1 MLREKCRQVNQ
12 RKRDAMSDLYYD
24 PYDYDIDN
32 DPYPVWRR
40 MRDEEP
46 VYHNEKLGFYALSRY
61 EDVER
66 ASLETEVFSSAKG
79 NVIDIIRDS
88 LSGIPPMEMI
98 IFMDPPKHTAMRRL
112 MSRGFTPRRVAA
124 LEDSVRTMAVDG
136 LGRFGDGDVF
146 DYLEDFGAHIPP
158 KVISTLLGIPESE
171 HDQMR
176 RWSDAIMHLAEGDTE
191 QGGSSA
197 GVDAME
203 QMHAYFGE
211 LAEVR
216 RRRPEEDFLTTL
228 IEAELTLPDGS
239 TRPLNDMEVVEY
251 VIVLVGAG
259 SETVAR
265 FLGNA
270 IVVLA
275 DSPDQR
281 DLLVDDRS
289 CIPNAVEELL
299 RFEPP
304 SPVQG
309 RYVTRDV
316 ELHGRVIPEGSIC
329 ALLTGSAGRDE
340 RRFDDPDRVDVQ
352 RDVGNHLSLG
362 FGIHFCLGAALA
374 RLESR
379 VVLEET
385 LKTFPSWVVD
395 KENLGRTHSS
405 TVRGYAKVPAR
416 FSSHR

>member
-1 MLREKCRQVNQ
+1 MI
-12 RKRDAMSDLYYD
+12 DIYYD

-32 DPYPVWRR
+32 DPYPLWKR

-46 VYHNEKLGFYALSRY
+46 VYHNENHGFYALSRY
-61 EDVER
+61 ADVER
-66 ASLETEVFSSAKG
+66 ASLETELFSSAKG

-112 MSRGFTPRRVAA
+112 MSRGFTPRRVSA
-124 LEDSVRTMAVDG
+124 LEDSVRSMAIEG
-136 LGRFGDGDVF
+136 LNRYGDGDVF
-146 DYLEDFGAHIPP
+146 DYLDDFAAHIPP
-158 KVISTLLGIPESE
+158 KVISTLIGVPEAD

-176 RWSDAIMHLAEGDTE
+176 KWSDAIMYLAEGDTE

-239 TRPLNDMEVVEY
+239 TRPLNDVEVVEY

-281 DLLVDDRS
+281 DLLVDDQS

-385 LKTFPSWVVD
+385 LKRFPSWDVD

-405 TVRGYAKVPAR
+405 TVRGYANVPAR

>member
-1 MLREKCRQVNQ
+1 
-12 RKRDAMSDLYYD
+12 
-24 PYDYDIDN
+24 
-32 DPYPVWRR
+32 
-40 MRDEEP
+40 
-46 VYHNEKLGFYALSRY
+46 
-61 EDVER
+61 
-66 ASLETEVFSSAKG
+66 
-79 NVIDIIRDS
+79 
-88 LSGIPPMEMI
+88 MEMI

-136 LGRFGDGDVF
+136 LGRYGDGDIF

-176 RWSDAIMHLAEGDTE
+176 RWSDAIMYLAEGETE

-203 QMHAYFGE
+203 QMHAYIGE
-211 LAEVR
+211 LAEER
-216 RRRPEEDFLTTL
+216 RRHPEEDFLTTL
-228 IEAELTLPDGS
+228 VEAELTLPDGL
-239 TRPLNDMEVVEY
+239 TRPLNDTEVVEY

-270 IVVLA
+270 IVLLG

-281 DLLVDDRS
+281 DLLVDDQGR
-289 CIPNAVEELL
+289 IPNAIEELL

-309 RYVTRDV
+309 RYVAQDV
-316 ELHGRVIPEGSIC
+316 EIHERLIPEGSIC

-340 RRFDDPDRVDVQ
+340 RRFDDADRLNIQ
-352 RDVGNHLSLG
+352 REVGNHLSLG

-385 LKTFPSWVVD
+385 LKRFPAWEVD
-395 KENLGRTHSS
+395 TENLGRTHSS